1 MKNLINIITKA
12 IDCPLMDTHNIPFV
26 IAGYLVHRI
35 FYLNNERRLGRH
47 NIIISEGRFLATN
60 EEHAWELYE
69 QHSKDLDYKV
79 EKGEFMKSLSC
90 DNRFYITTNGGSVRH
105 LKIYRDWDDETVDFY
120 MLEYEY
126 KRPTRNVI
134 RKQIAKRGGSPICC

>member
-1 MKNLINIITKA
+1 MKFIINTISKA
-12 IDCPLMDTHNIPFV
+12 IDCPLMDTHNIPFE
-26 IAGYLVHRI
+26 IAGYLSHKI
-35 FYLNNERRLGRH
+35 FYLNNERKVGRH

-69 QHSKDLDYKV
+69 QYSKDLFIDYRV
-79 EKGEFMKSLSC
+79 EKGEFMKSLSY

-105 LKIYRDWDDETVDFY
+105 LKIYRDFDDESVDLY
-120 MLEYEY
+120 MIEYEY

-134 RKQIAKRGGSPICC
+134 RKQIAQ